1 MRKGSVALVPLFLA
15 IMVLFW
21 FIAFMGGAND
31 NLHAVNNVEHLRH
44 LQGQLLRSAMEQRYK
59 LEEEARVNGVVLSE
73 DELNQKV
80 NNYINFIMVQN
91 NIQNPTVDET
101 MQNSSSEHQN
111 QGGTGNDIGNT
122 NSGGTSGNAQNNGMG
137 QKNTSQGNM

>member
-59 LEEEARVNGVVLSE
+59 LEEEARANGVVLSE

-80 NNYINFIMVQN
+80 NDYINFVMVQN
-91 NIQNPTVDET
+91 KVQTPLQNV
-101 MQNSSSEHQN
+101 QN
-111 QGGTGNDIGNT
+111 QGSAAADI
-122 NSGGTSGNAQNNGMG
+122 SGDATSGNTPNSGMSG
-137 QKNTSQGNM
+137 PSQGGM